1 MNRATNPGR
10 RAPARARISGDA
22 GGIVLGW
29 LTKVVVI
36 LAVLGV
42 ALFDVLSIA
51 TARLAVEDHAALAA
65 REASEVYI
73 GSGDP
78 QVAYAEAV
86 SVAADANP
94 LDEVPP
100 QRFSTAP
107 DGTVTLAVRREATTF
122 VVHRIPWIADW
133 AVVSA
138 DATAKSLG

>member
-1 MNRATNPGR
+1 MDRDRGSARSRA
-10 RAPARARISGDA
+10 SGDA

-29 LTKVVVI
+29 LTKLVVV
-36 LAVLGV
+36 LAVVGV

-51 TARLAVEDHAALAA
+51 TSRLAVEDHAALAA
-65 REASEVYI
+65 REASQAYL
-73 GSGDP
+73 GSGDV

-86 SVAADANP
+86 SAAADANP

-100 QRFSTAP
+100 ERFSTAK

-133 AVVSA
+133 AVVSG